1 MNPVHLVESCNP
13 VKVCLDLTRADV
25 SNARE
30 CYYPPSLYSNS
41 ASGTEYKMFRRIIA
55 TSATWFTVPI
65 RLGLAAVMIGHGA
78 QKVLGSFNGP
88 GFNTYVAGNTP
99 FGFMRPA
106 WLWLAAAA
114 FSEFVGGILVG
125 LGLLTR
131 VGAFFIACVMVTA
144 IAGVHW
150 PGGFFAANRGYE
162 YPLTLLAMA
171 FALLIAGGGQASVD
185 RALSGGRR

>member
-1 MNPVHLVESCNP
+1 
-13 VKVCLDLTRADV
+13 
-25 SNARE
+25 
-30 CYYPPSLYSNS
+30 
-41 ASGTEYKMFRRIIA
+41 MFRKLIA
-55 TSATWFTVPI
+55 TSSTWFALPV
-65 RLGLAAVMIGHGA
+65 RLALAAVFIAHGS

-88 GFNTYVAGNTP
+88 GFRAFTSGNTP

-114 FSEFVGGILVG
+114 FAEFFGGILVG
-125 LGLLTR
+125 LGFLTR
-131 VGAFFIACVMVTA
+131 FAAFLIACVMVTA

-162 YPLTLLAMA
+162 YPLTLLAIA
-171 FALLIAGGGQASVD
+171 VALLIAGGGQLSVD